1 MRDRI
6 ILKPNKF
13 KEEDLKKT
21 HLWQYREAIRTGE
34 IVAGRELITELDNL
48 LEDLNDERYYFD
60 SHDADIRMDFMENV
74 IRLTKSPFYGKPLKL
89 MLFQKAWIESLF
101 SFRMTEDDTRR
112 FQRALFL
119 IARKNTKSE
128 TSSALLLTEMLIGG
142 KGLDIV
148 CSSNDDSQSSI
159 LYDAVDTMR
168 RMIDPNDKVTKRNIR
183 FISCGLH
190 SNKIFKLSSTTK
202 NKEGRNVDAAVIDE
216 VHEMKDSSIVSPIEQ
231 SQSLKVN
238 PLLILITT
246 EGFVNDGFL
255 DKELIRARGIINR
268 EIEDAA
274 SIRYLPWLYTM
285 DGENEI
291 WLGNRENRL
300 WEKANPT
307 LGMVKRYSYLE
318 QQVDKARS
326 SAVDRSFVFSKDFNF
341 KQSTATAWLKLEDYN
356 YEEVFDLEDFR
367 GAICLGAVDLAET
380 TDLSSAKILMM
391 KPGNNKKYIHS
402 MYWIPESKLQQ
413 RDDKTAGAK
422 YKEWA
427 EKGMLRIVDGNYTN
441 TAVVADW
448 FFELY
453 QKYKIRPYKIGY
465 DFKFSTEFLTRA
477 EDYGFETEMI
487 LQRAEVLSQ
496 PISMTEADLKDKLII
511 GLNEIDKWC
520 LSNATLTVNKQGFG
534 ILEKIKG
541 QGNRKIDGAVTLV
554 MAYEMYRRYR
564 NSISTN

>member
-1 MRDRI
+1 
-6 ILKPNKF
+6 
-13 KEEDLKKT
+13 
-21 HLWQYREAIRTGE
+21 
-34 IVAGRELITELDNL
+34 
-48 LEDLNDERYYFD
+48 
-60 SHDADIRMDFMENV
+60 
-74 IRLTKSPFYGKPLKL
+74 
-89 MLFQKAWIESLF
+89 
-101 SFRMTEDDTRR
+101 
-112 FQRALFL
+112 
-119 IARKNTKSE
+119 
-128 TSSALLLTEMLIGG
+128 
-142 KGLDIV
+142 
-148 CSSNDDSQSSI
+148 
-159 LYDAVDTMR
+159 
-168 RMIDPNDKVTKRNIR
+168 
-183 FISCGLH
+183 
-190 SNKIFKLSSTTK
+190 
-202 NKEGRNVDAAVIDE
+202 
-216 VHEMKDSSIVSPIEQ
+216 
-231 SQSLKVN
+231 
-238 PLLILITT
+238 
-246 EGFVNDGFL
+246 
-255 DKELIRARGIINR
+255 
-268 EIEDAA
+268 
-274 SIRYLPWLYTM
+274 M

-307 LGMVKRYSYLE
+307 LGVVKRYDYLE
-318 QQVDKARS
+318 QQVDMARS

-356 YEEVFDLEDFR
+356 YEEVFDLEDFQ

-453 QKYKIRPYKIGY
+453 QKYRIRPYKIGY